1 MEVVS
6 LFLLL
11 LLPPTDTTGD
21 IAESIQA
28 SLRSQLGN
36 VAMAIAPDPL
46 VTPAMWQGPK
56 APMHAHFVAR
66 VAWTAKDKARVELL
80 ATKTATTPIASRELT
95 FALQDR
101 KIERGRAIGLVLAE
115 LLRESPA
122 SAFADAVAPASAPEA
137 VVRQLPRMT
146 FGAIFETER
155 VVSGQ
160 WAKGPELINSFVLDQ
175 GLQLQVRG
183 MALFAAHQYS
193 DLGFGLGLR
202 WDFLRGDRG
211 RHALGVG
218 LGGDVF
224 RESVV
229 AGDSDHGATSK
240 WNGALVTSLTGRVAI
255 WHWLRLF
262 GEVDLRA
269 VFSGLTFTTG
279 DDSSRHTYSFSQW
292 RPGFAAGMEV
302 AM

>member
-1 MEVVS
+1 MEAVS

-36 VAMAIAPDPL
+36 VAMAIAPDTL

-66 VAWTAKDKARVELL
+66 VVWTAKDKARVELL
-80 ATKTATTPIASRELT
+80 ATKTAMTPSASRELT
-95 FALQDR
+95 FASQDR

-122 SAFADAVAPASAPEA
+122 SAFADGVALAAAPEI
-137 VVRQLPRMT
+137 VPHQPPRMS
-146 FGAIFETER
+146 FGGIFETER
-155 VVSGQ
+155 VMSGQ
-160 WAKGPELINSFVLDQ
+160 WAVGPELINSFALYQ

-183 MALFAAHQYS
+183 MALFAARQYS
-193 DLGFGLGLR
+193 DLGFGLSLR

-211 RHALGVG
+211 RRSIGIG

-224 RESVV
+224 RESVA

-255 WHWLRLF
+255 WSWLRLI

-269 VFSGLTFTTG
+269 VSGGLTFMTG
-279 DDSSRHTYSFSQW
+279 DDANRHTYSFSQW
-292 RPGFAAGMEV
+292 RPGFAAGIEV
-302 AM
+302 TM

>member
-28 SLRSQLGN
+28 SLHSQLGN
-36 VAMAIAPDPL
+36 VAMAIAPDTL

-56 APMHAHFVAR
+56 SPMHARFVAR

-80 ATKTATTPIASRELT
+80 ATKTATTTSASRELT
-95 FALQDR
+95 FASQDR

-122 SAFADAVAPASAPEA
+122 SAFADAAVPTAAPE
-137 VVRQLPRMT
+137 VVAHRPPRMA
-146 FGAIFETER
+146 FSGMFETER
-155 VVSGQ
+155 AMSGQ
-160 WAKGPELINSFVLDQ
+160 WAMGPELMNSFEIDQ
-175 GLQLQVRG
+175 GLHLQARG

-193 DLGFGLGLR
+193 ALGFGLGLR
-202 WDFLRGDRG
+202 WDFLRGDHG

-229 AGDSDHGATSK
+229 AGDSDHGAASK
-240 WNGALVTSLTGRVAI
+240 WNGALVTSLIGRVAI
-255 WHWLRLF
+255 WRWLRLV

-269 VFSGLTFTTG
+269 VFGGLTFTTG
-279 DDSSRHTYSFSQW
+279 DDSKRHTYGFSQW
-292 RPGFAAGMEV
+292 RPGFATGIEV